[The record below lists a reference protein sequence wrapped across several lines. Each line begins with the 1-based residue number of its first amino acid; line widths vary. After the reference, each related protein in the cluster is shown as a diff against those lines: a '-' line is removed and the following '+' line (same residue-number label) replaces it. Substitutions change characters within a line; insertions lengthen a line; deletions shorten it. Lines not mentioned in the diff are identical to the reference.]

1 LHSQPCDEN
10 GYCSDETGGQP
21 ARDLTIFDRHIM
33 TFRLNLT
40 GHGAKCGVLK
50 DARKRAQTIASEDLP
65 ATFGRSSALEIE
77 IVERAKNLA
86 RRKRTSEHC
95 LQQIALAFQQVC

>member
-1 LHSQPCDEN
+1 
-10 GYCSDETGGQP
+10 
-21 ARDLTIFDRHIM
+21 M
-33 TFRLNLT
+33 TSRLNLT

-65 ATFGRSSALEIE
+65 ATFGRSSLEIE

-95 LQQIALAFQQVC
+95 LQQIALVFQQVC